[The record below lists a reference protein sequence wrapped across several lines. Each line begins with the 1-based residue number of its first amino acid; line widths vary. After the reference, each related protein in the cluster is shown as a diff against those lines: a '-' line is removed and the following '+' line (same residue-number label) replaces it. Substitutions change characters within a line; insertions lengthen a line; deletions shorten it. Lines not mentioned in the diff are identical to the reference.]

1 MKRRKKMV
9 IVIAIAMAVACTH
22 HSIKKEKNK
31 PQLPAKE
38 ASVPYVPTAFSDMSL
53 FPGNVF
59 QFLINH
65 L

>member
-1 MKRRKKMV
+1 MKKRKKMV
-9 IVIAIAMAVACTH
+9 IVVAIAVAIACTH
-22 HSIKKEKNK
+22 HSIKKEKTK

-38 ASVPYVPTAFSDMSL
+38 ASIPYVPTAFSDMSL

>member
-1 MKRRKKMV
+1 MKKRKKMV
-9 IVIAIAMAVACTH
+9 IVIAIAVAVACTH
-22 HSIKKEKNK
+22 HSIKKEKPK
-31 PQLPAKE
+31 RQLPAKE
-38 ASVPYVPTAFSDMSL
+38 VSVPYLPTAFSDMSL

>member
-1 MKRRKKMV
+1 MKKRKKIV
-9 IVIAIAMAVACTH
+9 IVIAIALAIACTH
-22 HSIKKEKNK
+22 HSIKKEKTK
-31 PQLPAKE
+31 QQLPSKE
-38 ASVPYVPTAFSDMSL
+38 ASIPYVPSVFIDISL